1 MATIQSTKPALMS
14 GTIEEQP
21 RPAGV
26 SAPDRLMPIVT
37 SAASIFSVKSR
48 QPSRRRAAL

>member
-1 MATIQSTKPALMS
+1 MATIQSTKPALIS

-26 SAPDRLMPIVT
+26 RAPDRLIPTVT
-37 SAASIFSVKSR
+37 SGSSIFSVNSR
-48 QPSRRRAAL
+48 HPSRRRAAL